1 MSEVTFLKQGNK
13 IRGFQIE
20 GHAGFNKKGPD
31 IVCSA
36 LSMLSQNTVFSLIKL
51 AGIKEKQ
58 LTLIDDEKR
67 AIYAVLL
74 PNVRN
79 DEAQLLMRSFELG
92 VKTLH
97 KSFPAH
103 VKLKHRRCDNEDD
116 F

>member
-1 MSEVTFLKQGNK
+1 MSVVTFLWQGSRMK
-13 IRGFQIE
+13 GFQME
-20 GHAGFNKKGPD
+20 GHAGFNKKGSD

-36 LSMLSQNTVFSLIKL
+36 LSVLSQNTVFSLVEL

-74 PNVRN
+74 PNVYN

-92 VKTLH
+92 VRILNKTY
-97 KSFPAH
+97 PAH
-103 VKLKHRRCDNEDD
+103 VKLKHRRCDDEND

>member
-1 MSEVTFLKQGNK
+1 MSVVTFLWQGCRIK
-13 IRGFQIE
+13 GFQVE

-36 LSMLSQNTVFSLIKL
+36 LSVLSQNTVFSLVEL
-51 AGIKEKQ
+51 AGVKEKE

-74 PNVRN
+74 PSVCS
-79 DEAQLLMRSFELG
+79 DDAQLLMKSFELG
-92 VKTLH
+92 VKILNKTY
-97 KSFPAH
+97 PAH
-103 VKLKHRRCDNEDD
+103 VKLRHRRCDDEND